1 MMSQTQTVLC
11 LGDSITRGVYSFDW
25 VSVLRRKRPEFRFVN
40 AGRDGELAYNAR
52 LRVDKELNCRP
63 DVVLVALGAND
74 VNALTSDY
82 NTRRAVKLH
91 RLPQTPSLEWYAE
104 NMLSIVARVRE
115 LAPAA
120 RLALMSPPVLGEDLA
135 NVANR
140 MLPDYC
146 AALRQI
152 ARDNGASYLP
162 LHEQMRAFLAAT
174 PPPVAPPPLDKGIRR
189 ARRAALRHI
198 LLRQS
203 WDKISGK
210 YGLRLTTD
218 NIHLNSAGGM
228 MAADLVEG
236 FLLKEPSRL

>member
-1 MMSQTQTVLC
+1 MTTVLC

-25 VSVLRRKRPEFRFVN
+25 VGVLQEKLPACRFVN

-52 LRVDKELNCRP
+52 LRVDAELSCRP
-63 DVVLVALGAND
+63 DVVIVMLGTND

-82 NTRRAVKLH
+82 NTRRAAKIH
-91 RLPQTPSLEWYAE
+91 HLPQTPSLEWYAE
-104 NMLSIVARVRE
+104 NIRAIVSRARE
-115 LAPAA
+115 LAPAV

-140 MLPDYC
+140 LLPDYC
-146 AALRQI
+146 AVLQQI
-152 ARDNGASYLP
+152 ARDNGAEYLP
-162 LHEQMRAFLAAT
+162 LHERMREFIAAT
-174 PPPVAPPPLDKGIRR
+174 PPPVAPPLLDKGIRR

-218 NIHLNSAGGM
+218 NIHLNTTGGM
-228 MAADLVEG
+228 MAADLAEK
-236 FLLKEPSRL
+236 FLLDNRSVIG